1 MRFLSASDW
10 FKLLIIFMSYP
21 RVRVIQN
28 DSLTSKEVRL
38 KAFSGIEAEL
48 RHEEYQGFEE
58 GNFRLTKINGEYQNL
73 FDSRFLKFEKPRRE
87 RVLNSGFPEVTV
99 CSARLG
105 IICVCNK
112 YNVKRNVIVWECFR
126 RDFNDKYTEP

>member
-1 MRFLSASDW
+1 MNKSFALNMRFLSASDW

-28 DSLTSKEVRL
+28 DSLTSEEVRL

-58 GNFRLTKINGEYQNL
+58 GNFRFTKINGEYQNL
-73 FDSRFLKFEKPRRE
+73 FDSRFF
-87 RVLNSGFPEVTV
+87 NSKNLAE
-99 CSARLG
+99 SAS
-105 IICVCNK
+105 
-112 YNVKRNVIVWECFR
+112 
-126 RDFNDKYTEP
+126 